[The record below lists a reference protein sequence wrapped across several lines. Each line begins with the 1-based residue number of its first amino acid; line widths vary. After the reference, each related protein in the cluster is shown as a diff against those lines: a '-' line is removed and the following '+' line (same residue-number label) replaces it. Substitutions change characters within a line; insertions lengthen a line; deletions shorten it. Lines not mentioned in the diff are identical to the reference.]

1 MLCWRSRHDARLCLR
16 RRGRHAGRRRWVGSG
31 SSPGRGSAAS
41 AASARGDKAS
51 ARGDKAS
58 ARGDKGRR
66 SDRPRGGEPAPL
78 RGLPEPLGGGLALR
92 DRQADARHRPR
103 TPRRGRQPR
112 AGAGLLRG
120 EVRHLDPALAAQV
133 GLHPPRLG
141 RPLRGSRDRARAGG
155 GRGPPLEPQT
165 AGRPALAARPRG
177 ARAHPARDVRD
188 GSLMTSAQWIA
199 IAAIGLP
206 ALAIVLWPL
215 VRGRAGRTA
224 ASAAAPP
231 DRRLELGEEKASA
244 YRALK
249 ELDFDRE
256 AGSLSDDDFQ
266 ALRDRYEGRA
276 ADLLS
281 KLDALGGIPAPPA
294 AERATPAHRAWTRS
308 PAAIT
313 AGAMALLVLG
323 IALGVGINRYS
334 APAPTAASPGS
345 SMSMPGMPGPILPGA
360 GRPIP

>member
-1 MLCWRSRHDARLCLR
+1 
-16 RRGRHAGRRRWVGSG
+16 
-31 SSPGRGSAAS
+31 
-41 AASARGDKAS
+41 
-51 ARGDKAS
+51 
-58 ARGDKGRR
+58 
-66 SDRPRGGEPAPL
+66 
-78 RGLPEPLGGGLALR
+78 
-92 DRQADARHRPR
+92 
-103 TPRRGRQPR
+103 
-112 AGAGLLRG
+112 
-120 EVRHLDPALAAQV
+120 
-133 GLHPPRLG
+133 
-141 RPLRGSRDRARAGG
+141 
-155 GRGPPLEPQT
+155 
-165 AGRPALAARPRG
+165 
-177 ARAHPARDVRD
+177 
-188 GSLMTSAQWIA
+188 MTTAQWIA

-206 ALAIVLWPL
+206 ALAIALWPL
-215 VRGRAGRTA
+215 LRGGAGRTA

-256 AGSLSDDDFQ
+256 AGSLSEDDFQ

-334 APAPTAASPGS
+334 APDPTAASPGS

-360 GRPIP
+360 GPLLPGAPGTGADAGRPIPPEVMTRMLQAARESLMAGRYPDAISAYQAVLKRDSNNVDAMTHLALIVAMGGHADAALETFDKALKLDPKYAPALLYKGQVLFEVKSDYAGAIKAWERFVSLTPPGEDRQRVAVLIEQARSKAPRR

>member
-1 MLCWRSRHDARLCLR
+1 
-16 RRGRHAGRRRWVGSG
+16 
-31 SSPGRGSAAS
+31 
-41 AASARGDKAS
+41 
-51 ARGDKAS
+51 
-58 ARGDKGRR
+58 
-66 SDRPRGGEPAPL
+66 
-78 RGLPEPLGGGLALR
+78 
-92 DRQADARHRPR
+92 
-103 TPRRGRQPR
+103 
-112 AGAGLLRG
+112 
-120 EVRHLDPALAAQV
+120 
-133 GLHPPRLG
+133 
-141 RPLRGSRDRARAGG
+141 
-155 GRGPPLEPQT
+155 
-165 AGRPALAARPRG
+165 
-177 ARAHPARDVRD
+177 
-188 GSLMTSAQWIA
+188 MTTAQWIA

-206 ALAIVLWPL
+206 ALAIALWPL
-215 VRGRAGRTA
+215 LRGGAGGTA
-224 ASAAAPP
+224 APSAAPP

-334 APAPTAASPGS
+334 APDPTAASPGS

-360 GRPIP
+360 GPLLPDAPGTWAAAGKPIPPEVMTRMLQAARESLMAGRYPDAISAYQAVLKRDSQNVDAMTHLALIVAMGGHADAALETFDKALKIDPKYAPALLYKGQVLFEVKSDYAGAIKAWERFVSLTPPGEDRKSTRLNSSH